1 MLIRVKCPEI
11 ACGLAMT
18 NLERVGR
25 PRRLLQM
32 SKIDRLIE
40 TEALLMGF
48 WKKHYSA
55 VAL

>member
-1 MLIRVKCPEI
+1 MLIPVKCPEI